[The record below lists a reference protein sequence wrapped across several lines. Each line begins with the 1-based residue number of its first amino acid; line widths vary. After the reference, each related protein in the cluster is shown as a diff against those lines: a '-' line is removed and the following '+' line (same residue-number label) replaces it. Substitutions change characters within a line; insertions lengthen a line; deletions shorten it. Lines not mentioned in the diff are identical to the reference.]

1 MSRILLIFYTFK
13 ILKYL
18 LAFYMSDIP
27 TIKEIAK
34 RLNVSVSTVS
44 RALNDHP
51 RIGLKTK
58 QAIQNLAKELNY
70 EPNPKAIFFKQKKSF
85 VIGVIL
91 PLISED
97 FFSKSISGI
106 EDVAMEHGYTILF
119 GQSHDSIEK
128 EKTVIEA
135 MVKQRIDGLLISLSK
150 ETNKYDHLIAL
161 EKYNIPIVY
170 FDRVPP
176 FSNVNKVFC
185 SLYNGTE
192 QMIEWL
198 FRQGRKRIAFINGP
212 DEIAASKER
221 LKGYI
226 EGISKRKL
234 KVDMQMVEKTDLSEE
249 GTQKAMQQLLGLK
262 KTPDAI
268 ISFNDYVHLDAVK
281 FAMQNDVLINEDIL
295 FASYANI
302 SANKHAAYPPAVS
315 IDQFPYKQ
323 GRTAMEILV
332 DILNKKNTAD
342 KGTGLF
348 NQVEMPVTLV
358 YS

>member
-1 MSRILLIFYTFK
+1 
-13 ILKYL
+13 
-18 LAFYMSDIP
+18 MSDIP

-44 RALNDHP
+44 RALNNHP

-119 GQSHDSIEK
+119 GQSHDSIAK
-128 EKTVIEA
+128 EQMVIDA

-150 ETNKYDHLIAL
+150 ETNKYNHLETL
-161 EKYNIPIVY
+161 EKYHIPVVY

-176 FSNVNKVFC
+176 FERASKVFC
-185 SLYNGTE
+185 SLYKGTE

-212 DEIAASKER
+212 DEIAASRER
-221 LKGYI
+221 LKGYMD
-226 EGISKRKL
+226 GVSKKKL
-234 KVDMQMVEKTDLSEE
+234 KIDMQMVEKTDLSEQ
-249 GTQKAMQQLLGLK
+249 GTQFALNKLLNLK
-262 KTPDAI
+262 RPPDAI

-281 FAMQNDVLINEDIL
+281 FALQKGIKINEDIL

-302 SANKHAAYPPAVS
+302 SANKHAAYPPVVS
-315 IDQFPYKQ
+315 LDQFPYQQ
-323 GRTAMEILV
+323 GQTAMNMLIEILS
-332 DILNKKNTAD
+332 KKQSGDASPIP
-342 KGTGLF
+342 F
-348 NQVEMPVTLV
+348 EQVEVPVSLV

>member
-1 MSRILLIFYTFK
+1 MSE
-13 ILKYL
+13 
-18 LAFYMSDIP
+18 IP
-27 TIKEIAK
+27 TIKEIA
-34 RLNVSVSTVS
+34 RQLNVSVSTVS

-58 QAIQNLAKELNY
+58 QAIQKLAKELNY

-97 FFSKSISGI
+97 FFSKCISAI
-106 EDVAMEHGYTILF
+106 EEVAMEHGYTILF

-128 EKTVIEA
+128 EKKVIEA

-150 ETNKYDHLIAL
+150 ETDRYEHLQTL

-176 FSNVNKVFC
+176 FDNASKVYC
-185 SLYNGTE
+185 NLIKGTE
-192 QMIEWL
+192 QMIAWL
-198 FRQGRKRIAFINGP
+198 FKQGRKRIALINGP

-226 EGISKRKL
+226 EGIAKKKL
-234 KVDMQMVEKTDLSEE
+234 KVDMQMVEKTDFSESS
-249 GTQKAMQQLLGLK
+249 THQALNKLLNLK
-262 KTPDAI
+262 KPPDAV

-281 FAMQNDVLINEDIL
+281 FAIQKGINVNEDIL

-302 SANKHAAYPPAVS
+302 SANKHAAFPPAVS
-315 IDQFPYKQ
+315 LDQFPNQQ
-323 GRTAMEILV
+323 GQIAMNLLIDYLS
-332 DILNKKNTAD
+332 KKDTVSENTSM
-342 KGTGLF
+342 F
-348 NQVEMPVTLV
+348 EQVEVPVRLV

>member
-1 MSRILLIFYTFK
+1 
-13 ILKYL
+13 
-18 LAFYMSDIP
+18 MSDIP

-34 RLNVSVSTVS
+34 KLNVSVSTVS
-44 RALNDHP
+44 RALNNHP

-58 QAIQNLAKELNY
+58 QAIQDLARELNY

-128 EKTVIEA
+128 EKIVIEA
-135 MVKQRIDGLLISLSK
+135 MIKQRIDGLLISLSK
-150 ETNKYDHLIAL
+150 ETNKYTHLAAL

-176 FSNVNKVFC
+176 FEKASKVYC
-185 SLYNGTE
+185 SVYKGTE
-192 QMIEWL
+192 QMIEWI

-226 EGISKRKL
+226 HGISKKKL

-249 GTQKAMQQLLGLK
+249 GTQQAMNKLLNLRK
-262 KTPDAI
+262 PPDAI

-281 FAMQNDVLINEDIL
+281 FALQNGILVNEDIL

-302 SANKHAAYPPAVS
+302 SVNKHAAYPPAVS
-315 IDQFPYKQ
+315 LDQFPYQQ
-323 GRTAMEILV
+323 GQTAMNMLLKIIEKKQSSAYD
-332 DILNKKNTAD
+332 DIH
-342 KGTGLF
+342 F
-348 NQVEMPVTLV
+348 EQVEVPVVLV